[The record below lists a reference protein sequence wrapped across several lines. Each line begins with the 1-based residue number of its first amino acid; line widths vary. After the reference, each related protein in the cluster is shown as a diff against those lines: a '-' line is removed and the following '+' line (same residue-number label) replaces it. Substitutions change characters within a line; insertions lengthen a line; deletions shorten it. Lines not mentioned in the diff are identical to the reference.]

1 MMEEYY
7 SILEQCG
14 MFDGITQSHYQD
26 VLECLGARTR
36 RYAKGAYVAEVG
48 EQRYCTGVLLE
59 GGIEEFMYDQNGDE
73 VNLHRFG
80 QGDVFGAELAFNQQP
95 ESPVSLRTT
104 ADSNVMLLDFGT
116 LILPQTLTCPCR
128 MQVTANLMQEFA
140 HQVLYFNTKVRIIA
154 QKRLRDRIKVY
165 LQTLTPSADNTY
177 TLPYNRTELAEFLCA
192 DRSALS
198 RELCRLRDEG
208 ILTFSGSKLHILDTT
223 FLSR

>member
-1 MMEEYY
+1 
-7 SILEQCG
+7 
-14 MFDGITQSHYQD
+14 MFDGIAPGKYNE
-26 VLECLGARTR
+26 VLECLNARTR
-36 RYAKGAYVAEVG
+36 RYGKGAYVAEVG
-48 EQRYCTGVLLE
+48 AESICTGVLLE
-59 GGIEEFMYDQNGDE
+59 GSIEEFMYDSNGDE
-73 VNLHRFG
+73 VNLHHFG
-80 QGDVFGAELAFNQQP
+80 QGDVFGAELAFNQQA

-104 ADSNVMLLDFGT
+104 TDCVVMLLDFGT

-154 QKRLRDRIKVY
+154 QKRLRDRLKIY

-208 ILTFSGSKLHILDTT
+208 ILTFSGAKIRIQDPE
-223 FLSR
+223 FLGR